1 MKIALVTETFPP
13 QINGVSLTLRRLADY
28 LVSQGHEVLVVH
40 PRYAAE
46 DGSGWCQNFRHGY
59 TQVEMPAWPLPFYR
73 EVLLPRPP
81 MGLYKKALDAFKP
94 DLVHIATEAGLGLSA
109 LRFCRK
115 RGWPV
120 VSSFHTNFDAYAR
133 HYRMTWLVPAVIS
146 YLRWF
151 HNRTAATFVPSQ
163 SIINRLQLLGFERLK
178 LWPRGVE
185 TGHFRPDRPG
195 AGALRS
201 QFGIPE
207 NAVVVGHCGR
217 LAPEKN
223 TGYLVD
229 VFSEMLKKSLQTHLL
244 IVGDGPSRKAFEARL
259 RQCSRASGRV
269 HFTGYLTGEQLA
281 DAYSAMDLFAFSSRT
296 ETFGNVL
303 LEAMASGLPVVAL
316 AEGGPNDVVQ
326 DGVTGRLLP
335 PEAAPTEMAA
345 ILAEWAAGGGGRK
358 LIAGQARAYA
368 ETQAWET
375 IMRRLVEDY
384 RAVLAGG

>member
-1 MKIALVTETFPP
+1 MKISLVTETFPP
-13 QINGVSLTLRRLADY
+13 QINGASRTLGRLADY

-40 PRYAAE
+40 PRYSAN
-46 DGSGWCQNFRHGY
+46 DGSAMGQNVPHGY
-59 TQVEMPAWPLPFYR
+59 RQVEMPAWPLPFYR
-73 EVLLPRPP
+73 EVILPRTP
-81 MGLYKKALDAFKP
+81 MGRYKKALDAFKP

-133 HYRMTWLVPAVIS
+133 HYRMTWLVPAVTR

-163 SIINRLQLLGFERLK
+163 TIINRLENLGFERLK

-195 AGALRS
+195 ARAVRS
-201 QFGIPE
+201 QYGIPE

-223 TGYLVD
+223 TGYLVN
-229 VFSEMLKKSLQTHLL
+229 VFSELLERLPQVQLL
-244 IVGDGPSRKAFEARL
+244 IVGDGPSRKAFEARM
-259 RQCSRASGRV
+259 RQCSNASGRV
-269 HFTGYLTGEQLA
+269 HFTGYLTGEPLA
-281 DAYSAMDLFAFSSRT
+281 DAYAAMDLFAFSSRT

-316 AEGGPNDVVQ
+316 AEGGPADVVQ
-326 DGVTGRLLP
+326 DGTTGRLLP
-335 PEAAPTEMAA
+335 PEAAPAEMAA
-345 ILAEWAAGGGGRK
+345 VLSDWAENGSKRNLLAS
-358 LIAGQARAYA
+358 QARAYA
-368 ETQAWET
+368 ETQAWDR
-375 IMRRLVEDY
+375 IMRRLEADY
-384 RAVLAGG
+384 QAVLKG